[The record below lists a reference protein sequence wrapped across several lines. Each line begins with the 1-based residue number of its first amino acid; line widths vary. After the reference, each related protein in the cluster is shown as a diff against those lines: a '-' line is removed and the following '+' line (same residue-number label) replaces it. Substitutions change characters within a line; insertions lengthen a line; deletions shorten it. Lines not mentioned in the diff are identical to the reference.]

1 MNPFTRKCL
10 QNDKVKH
17 EIVMQEDGTIDVDA
31 DHLSVKLLEI
41 EGMNKTST
49 ALLDL
54 HGLDGILFKICAPR
68 LDKAK
73 TNVGVTV
80 PQSRARQ
87 DLLAKAATVCS
98 RFYANGGEMI
108 NPDDY
113 FIAEERKQRS
123 IKVNE
128 LKIKKEEFEEQNTQE
143 SEAKTVINKLIST
156 KGKDAY
162 TEEGPKALDLESLK
176 VLTKWKY
183 GKAAKLNL
191 NKEKLLAVWNEAKN
205 NPPND
210 EKKTWTTED

>member
-1 MNPFTRKCL
+1 MKLTEYRCNKKKTIQSTDIPLIIFGGDPQEIGLENAFERAFSYEKNINIWAEIGVNPFTRKCL

-128 LKIKKEEFEEQNTQE
+128 LKIKKE
-143 SEAKTVINKLIST
+143 
-156 KGKDAY
+156 
-162 TEEGPKALDLESLK
+162 
-176 VLTKWKY
+176 
-183 GKAAKLNL
+183 
-191 NKEKLLAVWNEAKN
+191 
-205 NPPND
+205 
-210 EKKTWTTED
+210 